1 MDELSQKNYLDFVK
15 TTGKIADLYTE
26 ANNAT
31 QKQYQL
37 GKLSVLEQAKKFLLN
52 NSQYK
57 YLPFS
62 DMVHKLEKFID
73 GTSEPNVTDK
83 KGLNLTGAGFKSRKK
98 RGHKDE
104 MANPDQQ
111 ENNEAV
117 LPELQKTKK
126 ET

>member
-15 TTGKIADLYTE
+15 TTGKIADVYAE
-26 ANNAT
+26 ANLAT

-52 NSQYK
+52 NSEYK
-57 YLPFS
+57 YVPFT
-62 DMVHKLEKFID
+62 DMVHKLEKFI
-73 GTSEPNVTDK
+73 GETSGPNTSDK

-98 RGHKDE
+98 RGHKEDTIDL
-104 MANPDQQ
+104 NQP
-111 ENNEAV
+111 ENTEAV